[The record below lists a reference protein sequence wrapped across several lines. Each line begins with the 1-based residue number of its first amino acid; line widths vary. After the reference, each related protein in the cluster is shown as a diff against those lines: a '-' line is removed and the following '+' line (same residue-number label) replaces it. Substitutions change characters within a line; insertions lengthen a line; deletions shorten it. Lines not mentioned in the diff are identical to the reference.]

1 MTITKR
7 AGHPREAFKGGVK
20 QVAGMLTRD
29 RHTSAVSQPDGAK
42 RNAMRAWA
50 MIKAP
55 FAR

>member
-7 AGHPREAFKGGVK
+7 AAHPSEAFKGGVK

-29 RHTSAVSQPDGAK
+29 RHTSAASHRDGAK

-50 MIKAP
+50 TIKAP
-55 FAR
+55 FVR